1 MFDPLTR
8 EGVEQIA
15 DLEIR
20 ALAQRLQT
28 AGRQISC
35 SPEAKRFVA
44 QKGFDPQ
51 YGARSLRRTLQ
62 EYVEDPLCDLLL
74 EGENGESILV
84 ELDEA
89 NDRLKVKAVTTA

>member
-1 MFDPLTR
+1 MGICVGLSLK
-8 EGVEQIA
+8 GVFLNA
-15 DLEIR
+15 R
-20 ALAQRLQT
+20 
-28 AGRQISC
+28 ISRSAIC
-35 SPEAKRFVA
+35 STPSRVKGFVA

-84 ELDEA
+84 DLDEA
-89 NDRLKVKAVTTA
+89 NDRLKVRAVTTA

>member
-1 MFDPLTR
+1 MPIWKSEHWHSAYKQPDDRSRSRRKPS
-8 EGVEQIA
+8 
-15 DLEIR
+15 DLWH
-20 ALAQRLQT
+20 
-28 AGRQISC
+28 
-35 SPEAKRFVA
+35 K
-44 QKGFDPQ
+44 KGFDPQ